1 MPVPL
6 IPMALGG
13 AALGGL
19 KALLNHKGQESDK
32 KQRAMEILYSPWSNM
47 APSTQIRQTNALGD
61 IAGGALSGAS
71 FAQNLEASQIANSN
85 LRAGGMPSSSP
96 AGIDA
101 QVQTLP
107 ARTSAWEGGVRN
119 RSSLLGP
126 QKQRAYS
133 LWGS

>member
-1 MPVPL
+1 MDPFTISML
-6 IPMALGG
+6 AGAGLGG
-13 AALGGL
+13 I
-19 KALLNHKGQESDK
+19 KAIAGAKAKREA
-32 KQRAMEILYSPWSNM
+32 KQRLADEILYSPWSGM
-47 APSTQIRQTNALGD
+47 VPSTQIPETNAIGD
-61 IAGGALSGAS
+61 IAGGALAGAS
-71 FAQNLEASQIANSN
+71 FGQNLEASQIANAN

-96 AGIDA
+96 AAIDA

-133 LWGS
+133 LWGN